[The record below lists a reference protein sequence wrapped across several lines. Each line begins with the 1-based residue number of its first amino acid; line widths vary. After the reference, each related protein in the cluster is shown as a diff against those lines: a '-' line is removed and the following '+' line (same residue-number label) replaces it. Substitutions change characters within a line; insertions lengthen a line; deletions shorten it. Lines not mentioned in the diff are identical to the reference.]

1 MAKLRNKSHKSA
13 PPRKRDFHVSQV
25 YHIYQRGSRQQT
37 VFRTRAQLIDYLDHF
52 DRLARRYRVRVHAF
66 CLMSNHVHF
75 VLEPLQKW
83 GVWQLMQ
90 HLQSHYARKIHQ
102 ALGTRGHLWRNHFC
116 CKHIT
121 SASHYRSTILYVE
134 QNPTAAGMCGKA
146 HLYDYSSAPA
156 HTANS
161 PYHRLNHSHHRCE
174 VRLYLTRWRKK
185 FPAYG
190 DWANWL
196 RSPRDAAHQA
206 ELAEIERVL
215 RSDRIQP
222 PKLLPLP
229 QPATR
234 QAGDRMA
241 AAHGDCQTLT
251 DSP

>member
-1 MAKLRNKSHKSA
+1 MAHPPKKKAKYAAA
-13 PPRKRDFHVSQV
+13 PPRKRDFHVRQV

-37 VFRTRAQLIDYLDHF
+37 VFRTRAQLISYLDHF

-75 VLEPLQKW
+75 VLEPLIKW
-83 GVWQLMQ
+83 GISHLMQ
-90 HLQSHYARKIHQ
+90 HLQSHYARQIHQ
-102 ALGTRGHLWRNHFC
+102 SLGLTGHLWRNHFC

-134 QNPTAAGMCGKA
+134 QNPTAAGLCGKA
-146 HLYDYSSAPA
+146 HGYDYSSAPA

-161 PYHRLNHSHHRCE
+161 AYHGLKHAHHACD
-174 VRLYLTRWRKK
+174 VRLYLTRWRKE
-185 FPAYG
+185 FPSYR

-206 ELAEIERVL
+206 ELEEVERVL
-215 RSDRIQP
+215 GSDRIEP
-222 PKLLPLP
+222 PKSRPLP
-229 QPATR
+229 QLVAPE
-234 QAGDRMA
+234 A
-241 AAHGDCQTLT
+241 AAHANSQIAA